1 MPILRI
7 IVALLAMAGVFPAVA
22 VQAGEQLPS
31 AVVFGGDQIY
41 PPFEWSDD
49 GTPIGFNIDL
59 AEALAE
65 VGGVKAEHR
74 LGDWPDMIRALE
86 AGEVDVVPMF
96 VSAEREKK
104 FRFTSAFHYVSH
116 GIYANRAEAAIGVEE
131 LAGDRVAVEQ
141 LSYAHHRLQQETPD
155 TDLLLTGNTLE
166 ALQAVAQGKARYA
179 VLAIPTADRL
189 IQIEG
194 GLDLRR
200 IGPPFWPQGYA
211 FAVRKDRVELAKW
224 LDQSLA
230 LAIGTG
236 RYEDVHERWKDRLQ
250 PADIPL
256 GNFLVPAATIAAAL
270 LVLIALGF
278 GWSISLRRVVSARTA
293 QLNEELLRNET
304 AKADIKYLA
313 DHDADTGLA
322 KHHRFIELVDERLR
336 KGGDER
342 LELAVLKLAG
352 IETIIGTFGYQVSK
366 SFVEA
371 FSDRIGSSG
380 FHASGYL
387 GRGVFAVLASRGA
400 IGDQVNGLT
409 AHLSTGKLALYPQ
422 LVTGVAYW
430 PGHGASATELVRHA
444 ETALASSVARSRSR
458 TVYDSSIEPDQ
469 LDLEIVGAF
478 RESNGTALR
487 AFLQPQ
493 VDLRTGRIVA
503 AEALVRW
510 NHPDLGDVPPAKF
523 IPLLEGAG
531 LVGEVTAF
539 MIDEAARIAASLRRQ
554 MRPCVISV
562 NISAKDL
569 LTTDL
574 CSIVAAAVER
584 RGTRPSDIKL
594 ELTETS
600 AAQDPEQVRLVLE
613 ALKEAGISTSI
624 DDFGTGYSS
633 LIYLSTFPV
642 SEVKIDRTFVRDM
655 ALNARNNSIVRSTVA
670 VAQELG
676 LTAVA
681 EGAEDEETLAALRD
695 IGCDM
700 VQGYVISKPLPE
712 DEFYSF
718 LRTYDRSARLAPAPP
733 ASRSCAANR

>member
-1 MPILRI
+1 MSI
-7 IVALLAMAGVFPAVA
+7 IRTIAIVLTVMAGVFPAVA
-22 VQAGEQLPS
+22 VLSGEQSPA
-31 AVVFGGDQIY
+31 AVVFGGDHIY
-41 PPFEWSDD
+41 PPFEWFDD

-59 AEALAE
+59 ADALAD
-65 VGGVKAEHR
+65 VGGVKSEHR

-96 VSAEREKK
+96 VSEEREKK
-104 FRFTSAFHYVSH
+104 FRFTSAFQYVSH
-116 GIYANRAEAAIGVEE
+116 GIYANRAEAAIGVEG
-131 LAGDRVAVEQ
+131 LAGHRVAVEQ
-141 LSYAHHRLQQETPD
+141 LSYAHHRLQLETAEA
-155 TDLLLTGNTLE
+155 DLLLTGNTLQ

-211 FAVRKDRVELAKW
+211 FAVRRDRVELAKW

-236 RYEDVHERWKDRLQ
+236 RYEDVYERWKDRLQ
-250 PADIPL
+250 PAEVPIGSIL
-256 GNFLVPAATIAAAL
+256 LPAATVAAAL

-278 GWSISLRRVVSARTA
+278 GWSISLRRVVGARTA
-293 QLNEELLRNET
+293 QLNAEFLRNEK

-313 DHDADTGLA
+313 DHDVDTGLA
-322 KHHRFIELVDERLR
+322 KHHRFIELVDERLQ
-336 KGGDER
+336 KGVDDR
-342 LELAVLKLAG
+342 LELAVLKLVG
-352 IETIIGTFGYQVSK
+352 IEAIIGTFGYQVSK
-366 SFVEA
+366 SFVDA
-371 FSDRIGSSG
+371 FSDRIASSG
-380 FHASGYL
+380 FYVSGYL
-387 GRGVFAVLASRGA
+387 GRGVFAVLAPKNA
-400 IGDQVNGLT
+400 VGDQTDSLT
-409 AHLSTGKLALYPQ
+409 AHLNAGELALYPQ
-422 LVTGVAYW
+422 LVSGIAYW
-430 PGHGASATELVRHA
+430 PEYGASATELVRHA
-444 ETALASSVARSRSR
+444 ETALASSVAQSRSR
-458 TVYDSSIEPDQ
+458 TIYDSSIEPDQ
-469 LDLEIVGAF
+469 RDLEIVGAF
-478 RESNGTALR
+478 RECIGAALR
-487 AFLQPQ
+487 PFLQPQ
-493 VDLRTGRIVA
+493 VDLRTGQIVA

-510 NHPDLGDVPPAKF
+510 DHPDLGFVPPAKF
-523 IPLLEGAG
+523 IPLLERAG

-539 MIDEAARIAASLRRQ
+539 MIDEAARIAARLRRVR
-554 MRPCVISV
+554 RPLVISV

-584 RGTRPSDIKL
+584 HGTQPRDIKL

-600 AAQDPEQVRLVLE
+600 AAQDPEQVRFVLE
-613 ALKEAGISTSI
+613 ALRDAGIRTSI

-642 SEVKIDRTFVRDM
+642 SEVKIDRTFVKDM

-681 EGAEDEETLAALRD
+681 EGAEDEETIAALRE
-695 IGCDM
+695 IGCDL

-718 LRTYDRSARLAPAPP
+718 VRRYKITSCFAPALEN
-733 ASRSCAANR
+733 S

>member
-7 IVALLAMAGVFPAVA
+7 IAVLLAMAGVYPAV
-22 VQAGEQLPS
+22 VVLAGEQLPT
-31 AVVFGGDQIY
+31 AVVFGGDHIY
-41 PPFEWSDD
+41 PPFEWIDD
-49 GTPIGFNIDL
+49 GNPIGFNIDL
-59 AEALAE
+59 ADALAE
-65 VGGVKAEHR
+65 VGGVKSEHR

-86 AGEVDVVPMF
+86 AGEVDVLPMF
-96 VSAEREKK
+96 VSEEREKK

-116 GIYANRAEAAIGVEE
+116 GIYANRAEAAIGVEG
-131 LAGDRVAVEQ
+131 LAGQRVAVEQ
-141 LSYAHHRLQQETPD
+141 LSYAHHRLQLEMAEVN
-155 TDLLLTGNTLE
+155 LLLTGNTLE
-166 ALQAVAQGKARYA
+166 ALEAVAQGKARYA

-211 FAVRKDRVELAKW
+211 FAVRKDRIELARW

-250 PADIPL
+250 PAEIPL
-256 GNFLVPAATIAAAL
+256 GSILLPAATIAAAL

-278 GWSISLRRVVSARTA
+278 GWSISLRRIVGARTA
-293 QLNEELLRNET
+293 QLNAELLRNQK
-304 AKADIKYLA
+304 ANADIKYLV

-322 KHHRFIELVDERLR
+322 KHHRFIELVDERLQR
-336 KGGDER
+336 GVDDQ
-342 LELAVLKLAG
+342 LELAVLKLVG
-352 IETIIGTFGYQVSK
+352 IETIIGTFGYQISK
-366 SFVEA
+366 SFVEG

-387 GRGVFAVLASRGA
+387 GRGVFAVLASRDA
-400 IGDQVNGLT
+400 IDDKVDGLT
-409 AHLSTGKLALYPQ
+409 APLSTEKLALYPQ
-422 LVTGVAYW
+422 LVTGVACW
-430 PGHGASATELVRHA
+430 PEHGASATEMVQHA

-493 VDLRTGRIVA
+493 VDLRTGQIVA

-510 NHPDLGDVPPAKF
+510 KHPDLGDVSPAKF

-531 LVGEVTAF
+531 LVSEVTAF
-539 MIDEAARIAASLRRQ
+539 MIDEAARMAARLRRV
-554 MRPCVISV
+554 MRPLVISV
-562 NISAKDL
+562 NISTKDL

-574 CSIVAAAVER
+574 CSIVAAAIER
-584 RGTRPSDIKL
+584 HATEPCDIKL

-600 AAQDPEQVRLVLE
+600 AAQDPEQVRFVLE
-613 ALKEAGISTSI
+613 ALRDAGIRTSI

-642 SEVKIDRTFVRDM
+642 SEVKIDRTFVKDM

-681 EGAEDEETLAALRD
+681 EGAEDEETIVALRE
-695 IGCDM
+695 IGCDL
-700 VQGYVISKPLPE
+700 VQGYVISRPLPE

-718 LRTYDRSARLAPAPP
+718 VRRYKA
-733 ASRSCAANR
+733 RSCFMPALEHS